1 MIARC
6 GSALGFHEYA
16 IGCKRHWGLEVMGLV
31 VCLCFLWNGIG
42 VLLDMPIPHS
52 TSFSIPHA
60 LICYCLQVV
69 IFEKIEKSNAYYTIF
84 KFD

>member
-1 MIARC
+1 LLDAVQHW
-6 GSALGFHEYA
+6 GFMSML
-16 IGCKRHWGLEVMGLV
+16 GCKRHWGLEVMGLL

-60 LICYCLQVV
+60 LIAEFHSSSSGRD
-69 IFEKIEKSNAYYTIF
+69 IFGLLWASCVQ
-84 KFD
+84 